1 MTNKEVLSLNI
12 MGKSISIAC
21 PPEDKPGL
29 EAAAELLNNDIE
41 SIPDKSIHPSN
52 AELFI
57 CVIPCGITTVVTD
70 LSILTKPIF
79 VISEAKLLPNEVIVS
94 GTTIS

>member
-12 MGKSISIAC
+12 MGNNISIAC

-41 SIPDKSIHPSN
+41 SIPDKYQ
-52 AELFI
+52 
-57 CVIPCGITTVVTD
+57 
-70 LSILTKPIF
+70 
-79 VISEAKLLPNEVIVS
+79 KLLS
-94 GTTIS
+94 CLKA

>member
-41 SIPDKSIHPSN
+41 SIPDKSN
-52 AELFI
+52 ALILASLNLAFKQMTQSSATAINPNTEAAI
-57 CVIPCGITTVVTD
+57 EK
-70 LSILTKPIF
+70 LSIQIEKAL
-79 VISEAKLLPNEVIVS
+79 S
-94 GTTIS
+94 

>member
-29 EAAAELLNNDIE
+29 EAAAELLSNDIE
-41 SIPDKSIHPSN
+41 SIPDKSNALILASLNLAFKQMTKPSATAIN
-52 AELFI
+52 PKAEAAI
-57 CVIPCGITTVVTD
+57 EK
-70 LSILTKPIF
+70 LSIQIEKAL
-79 VISEAKLLPNEVIVS
+79 S
-94 GTTIS
+94 

>member
-41 SIPDKSIHPSN
+41 SIPDKSNALILASLNLAFKQMTQPSATSVN
-52 AELFI
+52 PKTEAAIEK
-57 CVIPCGITTVVTD
+57 
-70 LSILTKPIF
+70 LSIQIEKAL
-79 VISEAKLLPNEVIVS
+79 S
-94 GTTIS
+94 

>member
-12 MGKSISIAC
+12 MGKNISIAR

-41 SIPDKSIHPSN
+41 SIPDKSNALILASLNLAFKQMTQPSATAIN
-52 AELFI
+52 PKTEAAIEK
-57 CVIPCGITTVVTD
+57 
-70 LSILTKPIF
+70 LSIQIEKAL
-79 VISEAKLLPNEVIVS
+79 S
-94 GTTIS
+94 

>member
-12 MGKSISIAC
+12 MGKNISIAC

-41 SIPDKSIHPSN
+41 SIPDKSN
-52 AELFI
+52 ALILASLNLAFKQMTQPLATAINPRTEAAI
-57 CVIPCGITTVVTD
+57 EK
-70 LSILTKPIF
+70 LSIQIEKAL
-79 VISEAKLLPNEVIVS
+79 S
-94 GTTIS
+94 

>member
-12 MGKSISIAC
+12 MGKNISIAC

-41 SIPDKSIHPSN
+41 SIPDKSNALILASLNLAFKQMTQPLACLLYTSPSPRDRTRSRMPSS
-52 AELFI
+52 A
-57 CVIPCGITTVVTD
+57 
-70 LSILTKPIF
+70 
-79 VISEAKLLPNEVIVS
+79 
-94 GTTIS
+94 

>member
-12 MGKSISIAC
+12 MGKNISIAC

-41 SIPDKSIHPSN
+41 SIPDKSNALILASLNLAFIQMTQPSATAIN
-52 AELFI
+52 PKTEAAIEK
-57 CVIPCGITTVVTD
+57 
-70 LSILTKPIF
+70 LSIQIEKAL
-79 VISEAKLLPNEVIVS
+79 S
-94 GTTIS
+94 

>member
-12 MGKSISIAC
+12 MGKNISIAC

-41 SIPDKSIHPSN
+41 SIPDKSNALILASLNLAFKQMTQPSATAIN
-52 AELFI
+52 PKTEA
-57 CVIPCGITTVVTD
+57 VVEK
-70 LSILTKPIF
+70 LSIQIEKAL
-79 VISEAKLLPNEVIVS
+79 S
-94 GTTIS
+94 

>member
-41 SIPDKSIHPSN
+41 SIPDKSNALILASLNLAFKQMTQPSATAIN
-52 AELFI
+52 PNTEAAIEK
-57 CVIPCGITTVVTD
+57 
-70 LSILTKPIF
+70 LSIQIEKAL
-79 VISEAKLLPNEVIVS
+79 S
-94 GTTIS
+94 

>member
-12 MGKSISIAC
+12 MGKNISIAC

-41 SIPDKSIHPSN
+41 SIPDKSNALILASLNLAFKQMTQPS
-52 AELFI
+52 
-57 CVIPCGITTVVTD
+57 VTAINPKTEAAIEK
-70 LSILTKPIF
+70 LSIQIEKAL
-79 VISEAKLLPNEVIVS
+79 S
-94 GTTIS
+94 